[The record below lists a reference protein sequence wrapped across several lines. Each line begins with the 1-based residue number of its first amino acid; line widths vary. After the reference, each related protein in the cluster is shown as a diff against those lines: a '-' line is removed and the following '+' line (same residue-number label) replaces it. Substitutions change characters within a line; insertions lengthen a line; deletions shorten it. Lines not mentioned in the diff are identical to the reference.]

1 MRPSR
6 PIPRESF
13 RFRRHNNAAS
23 AATAR
28 IPSRSRVVTLLAGKS
43 SSPPGVLR
51 RGAPLPASGTQND
64 INRKSSPFRPHPSRR
79 QDAVSRSSPKEV
91 RVCVVAPSLGI
102 LGGQAVQAQRLI
114 EHLERDSSVSAELLA
129 VNPQLPGLLGRL
141 QRIKYVRTV
150 LTSIRY
156 VASLLTSIPHYD
168 VIHVFSASYWSYLLA
183 PLPAMLVGRVY
194 GKRVVLNYHS
204 GEAADHFA
212 RSRLAVRTTRLAH
225 EVVVPSD
232 YLVDVLATFG
242 IAARTIFN
250 FVDVE
255 SIPYRKRMALKPK
268 FLSNR
273 NLEPMYNVAC
283 VLRAFARIQREFP
296 EAELVVAGFG
306 SQREPLERLA
316 ADLGLRNTT
325 FVGRISPEAM
335 AEYYDQVD
343 LFLNGSDIDN
353 MPLSIM
359 DSFAAG
365 VPVVSTNAGGIP
377 YLVRNGETGLLVD
390 QGNDEALAAAT
401 LRLLRDDALAL
412 RIGDAARDECVT
424 RFTWK
429 AVRGQWEEV
438 YTGHSLPTRKTESA
452 KISSRSSTPSPR

>member
-1 MRPSR
+1 MSR
-6 PIPRESF
+6 P
-13 RFRRHNNAAS
+13 
-23 AATAR
+23 
-28 IPSRSRVVTLLAGKS
+28 VAG
-43 SSPPGVLR
+43 
-51 RGAPLPASGTQND
+51 Q
-64 INRKSSPFRPHPSRR
+64 
-79 QDAVSRSSPKEV
+79 V

-114 EHLERDSSVSAELLA
+114 EHLERDSSVSAELLP

-156 VASLLTSIPHYD
+156 VASLLTKIPRYD

-183 PLPAMLVGRVY
+183 PLPAMLIGRLY
-194 GKRVVLNYHS
+194 GKRVILNYHS

-212 RSRLAVRTTRLAH
+212 RSPLAVRTTRLAH
-225 EVVVPSD
+225 EVVVPSE
-232 YLVDVLATFG
+232 YLVDVLAKFG
-242 IAARTIFN
+242 IRARAIFN
-250 FVDVE
+250 FVDLE
-255 SIPYRKRMALKPK
+255 NIPYRRRSALKPK

-283 VLRAFARIQREFP
+283 VLRAFARIQREVP
-296 EAELVVAGFG
+296 EAELAVAGFG

-316 ADLGLRNTT
+316 EKLGIRNTI

-335 AEYYDQVD
+335 AEHYDRVD

-377 YLVRNGETGLLVD
+377 YLVRDGETGLLVD
-390 QGNDEALAAAT
+390 REDDQALAAAA
-401 LRLLRDDALAL
+401 LRLLRDDALAT
-412 RIGDAARDECVT
+412 RIGDAAREECVT
-424 RFTWK
+424 RFTWD
-429 AVRGQWEEV
+429 AVRGQWEEL
-438 YTGHSLPTRKTESA
+438 YTGETVPRPN
-452 KISSRSSTPSPR
+452 PSPLPLSAAS